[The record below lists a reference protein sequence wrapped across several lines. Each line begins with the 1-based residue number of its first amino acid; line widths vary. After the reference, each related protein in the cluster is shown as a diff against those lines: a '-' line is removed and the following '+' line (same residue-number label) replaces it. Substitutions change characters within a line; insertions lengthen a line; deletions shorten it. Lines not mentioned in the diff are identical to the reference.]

1 MDLLDFLNYRP
12 QLPVL
17 VLLIVCGAMLLV
29 QLIYY
34 FVVYGGMLRHI
45 RKSKKHPI
53 QPVTE
58 KQGVSI
64 VLVANNNGE
73 ALRDGLLQ
81 FLEQDY
87 ETFEVVV
94 VNENSSDDTE
104 YVLFILKENYPN
116 LTVINLGKNDNK
128 FDSYKFSLSIGI
140 RSAKYSNVLLTN
152 VASKP
157 KGFNWLS
164 EMMNPV
170 NGNQNIKITSGIC
183 LREES
188 KGLRKSI
195 ERYSQARN
203 YIKLISFTLAG
214 NVYSACGM
222 NMIYDKDF
230 FISKSGFIP
239 QYAINCSQEDYFVHR
254 HGTKTNTA
262 MVLNEHSFVW
272 LPKYDSFSTFVR
284 MRVAESFSHKVLAM
298 KDRFLLTLNPLAAFL
313 FYAFAGVLL
322 FMGFPWQYI
331 VVAVLIKWI
340 SQITVYKKCTNR
352 LTIKKG
358 WFFVP
363 FMEIFFFFF
372 DAVIKLKTLF
382 YRKKEKKIRWDK

>member
-53 QPVTE
+53 EPVTE

-64 VLVANNNGE
+64 VIVANNNGE
-73 ALRDGLLQ
+73 ALREGLLQ

-116 LTVINLGKNDNK
+116 LTVINLGRNDNK

-140 RSAKYSNVLLTN
+140 RSAEYPNVLLAN
-152 VASKP
+152 VTSKP
-157 KGFNWLS
+157 KNFNWLT

-170 NGNQNIKITSGIC
+170 NSNQNIKITSGIC

-195 ERYSQARN
+195 ERYAQARN
-203 YIKLISFTLAG
+203 YINLISFALAG
-214 NVYSACGM
+214 NTYSACGM

-272 LPKYDSFSTFVR
+272 LPKYDGFSTFVR

-313 FYAFAGVLL
+313 FYVLAGGLL
-322 FMGFPWQYI
+322 VMGFPWQYI

-340 SQITVYKKCTNR
+340 SQIVVHKKCTNR